1 MKTFLFATMIAFS
14 TVACAKEAP
23 QQATP
28 APVQIAEAKTEAKT
42 EEKKTKRVCLDKLTK
57 DGKVIM
63 GKDGKPEQVCKD
75 VKIHKKLEG
84 TQVPPK

>member
-1 MKTFLFATMIAFS
+1 MKAFLFATFVAITTS
-14 TVACAKEAP
+14 ACAKEEVVVTPVSAP
-23 QQATP
+23 Q
-28 APVQIAEAKTEAKT
+28 PVQVAEAKA

-63 GKDGKPEQVCKD
+63 GKDGKPQQVCKD

-84 TQVPPK
+84 TKVPPK

>member
-1 MKTFLFATMIAFS
+1 MKTFLVATLFAVS
-14 TVACAKEAP
+14 TIACAKEVPAP
-23 QQATP
+23 QAQTQS
-28 APVQIAEAKTEAKT
+28 VQVAEAKT

-57 DGKVIM
+57 DGKVVM
-63 GKDGKPEQVCKD
+63 GKDGKPVQDCKE

>member
-1 MKTFLFATMIAFS
+1 MKSFLIATLVTFS
-14 TVACAKEAP
+14 TIACAKEVPVP
-23 QQATP
+23 QTQTQ
-28 APVQIAEAKTEAKT
+28 PVQVAEAKT

-63 GKDGKPEQVCKD
+63 GKNGKPQQVCKD

-84 TQVPPK
+84 TKVPPK